1 MEKNYEEEYISN
13 MEAIAIV
20 VAFVAFSFFLNIVFR
35 WGSKDPQ
42 DIKP

>member
-1 MEKNYEEEYISN
+1 MENNKDEEYISN

-20 VAFVAFSFFLNIVFR
+20 VAFVIFSFFLNIIFR
-35 WGSKDPQ
+35 WGSKDPE